1 MLMLLLKAGKSNMT
15 EKIVKLPIYL
25 DYQATTPIDE
35 RVLLAMMPYFT
46 TNFGNPHSVEHSFG
60 WQAEAAVEIARKEI
74 AKLIG
79 ATGEE
84 IIFTSGATES
94 NNLALKG
101 IAYAAYPNKNHIITV
116 KSEHECV
123 LASARSLE
131 KGNFEVTYLDVD
143 EDGLIDMDTL
153 ESSITDKTSLV
164 SVMAVNNEIGVIQ
177 NLKAISDLCRVRDV
191 IFHTDAAQAV
201 GKIPLDVEE
210 LNIDAMSISGH
221 KIYGP
226 KGIGALYLRKDTDI
240 MTLFD
245 GGGQEKGLRSGTLS
259 PALCAGIGKACALA
273 GEDMAKDYQ
282 HVTAL
287 SIRLLSK
294 ISASLDNVAFNGC
307 SENRFPGNI
316 NLTFYGIKSDILV
329 ADLKDIAI
337 STSSA
342 CSSAKHKPSYVLEA
356 IGLSKTEIDAS
367 LRIGIGRMTTI
378 DEIDHAADHIIKRVE
393 DLL

>member
-1 MLMLLLKAGKSNMT
+1 MT
-15 EKIVKLPIYL
+15 EKTVKFPIYL

-35 RVLLAMMPYFT
+35 RVLLAMMPYLT

-60 WQAEAAVEIARKEI
+60 WQAEAAVEIARKNI
-74 AKLIG
+74 ATLIG
-79 ATGEE
+79 ASHGE

-94 NNLALKG
+94 NNLAIKG
-101 IAYAAYPNKNHIITV
+101 IVYAAYPKKNHIITV

-131 KGNFEVTYLDVD
+131 NGGFDVTYLDVD
-143 EDGLIDMDTL
+143 EDGLIDMGAL
-153 ESSITDKTSLV
+153 EAAITDKTSLV

-177 NLKAISDLCRVRDV
+177 NLKAIGDLCRDKGV

-210 LNIDAMSISGH
+210 LNIDVMSISGH

-226 KGIGALYLRKDTDI
+226 KGIGALYLRKNTPI
-240 MTLFD
+240 LSLID
-245 GGGQEKGLRSGTLS
+245 GGGQENGLRSGTLS
-259 PALCAGIGKACALA
+259 PALCAGIGKACAIA
-273 GEDMAKDYQ
+273 GEEMAKDYQ
-282 HVTAL
+282 HVTEL

-294 ISASLDNVAFNGC
+294 ISAALNNVHFNGC
-307 SENRFPGNI
+307 RENRYPGNI

-329 ADLKDIAI
+329 ADLRDIAI
-337 STSSA
+337 STGSA

-356 IGLSKTEIDAS
+356 IGLNKQEIDAS
-367 LRIGIGRMTTI
+367 VRIGIGRMTTI
-378 DEIDHAADHIIKRVE
+378 EEIDHAADHIIKRVQY
-393 DLL
+393 LL